1 VRESVIAR
9 APEQRPAG
17 ESGLPVLGGVEK
29 QTAHASVLETLR
41 RAILGGVLEAG
52 TPLVQS
58 ELSARLGVSKTP
70 IREAIRDLASE
81 GLIDFDSYRSSVV
94 HTPTLD
100 EAREIYDLRLVLE
113 PIAVRKA
120 VANSTDASVARAERL
135 ARAMRRTKDV
145 GEWLDLN
152 RAFHHVLTEPAN
164 SPRLMG
170 IIEGLRNA
178 AGMQIAWSFKARNS
192 QMENANDDHDLIVD
206 AYRRRDADA
215 AVEASEHHLRGTLET
230 VERFERERSGDGDG
244 AAAPFQPAS
253 R

>member
-1 VRESVIAR
+1 V
-9 APEQRPAG
+9 PAQ
-17 ESGLPVLGGVEK
+17 SGLPPLGGVAK
-29 QTAHASVLETLR
+29 RTAHASVLETLR

-70 IREAIRDLASE
+70 IREAIRDLAAE

-94 HTPTLD
+94 HTPTLE

-120 VANSTDASVARAERL
+120 VPNVTDEIIAEAERL
-135 ARAMRRTKDV
+135 AKEMRRTTDLGAWV
-145 GEWLDLN
+145 DLN
-152 RAFHHVLTEPAN
+152 RIFHEELTAPAN
-164 SPRLMG
+164 SPRLLA

-178 AGMQIAWSFKARNS
+178 AGIQIAWSLKDHRE
-192 QMENANDDHDLIVD
+192 QMESASDEHDLILD

-215 AVEASEHHLRGTLET
+215 AVEASEQHLSRTLET
-230 VERFERERSGDGDG
+230 VEQFERERADDGV
-244 AAAPFQPAS
+244 PAVARS
-253 R
+253 K